1 MTTIAI
7 PLELPSQQYQQLTA
21 VAQTR
26 QRPVAEIARLAVVEW
41 LENQARLEEAR
52 ALMRELGRGL
62 GDGRHVLHD
71 VARSHDNYLYTY
83 TRVTR

>member
-1 MTTIAI
+1 MTTIAVQ
-7 PLELPSQQYQQLTA
+7 LELPSQQYQQLTV

-26 QRPVAEIARLAVVEW
+26 QRSVEEIARLALAEW

-62 GDGRHVLHD
+62 GEGTHVLHD
-71 VARSHDNYLYTY
+71 VARSHDNYLYS
-83 TRVTR
+83 RESR